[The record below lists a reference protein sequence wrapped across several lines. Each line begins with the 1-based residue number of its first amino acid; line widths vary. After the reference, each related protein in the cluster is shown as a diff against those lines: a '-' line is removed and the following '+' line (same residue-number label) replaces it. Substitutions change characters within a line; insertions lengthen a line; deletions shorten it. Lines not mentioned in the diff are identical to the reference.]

1 MKKIFFLIYI
11 ILNFSFAY
19 SENIE
24 LKSREDVEIENIES
38 QIKVLEDKIQTI
50 KKLKNNKNKDDI
62 NVRKLDEL
70 LQKIFNDLS
79 ISDLE
84 NIDEITDELLDA
96 LKRARDINYENE
108 RLSKIYGGNY
118 SFVKTYQD
126 AIITYAAEK
135 SDIEHTLILIYG
147 AIKDVIDKEIIIV
160 QGRKN
165 FVDSVKSKVTKL
177 LLKEKLYS
185 KIKPFYEALLNE
197 LYSNI
202 QLFK

>member
-1 MKKIFFLIYI
+1 MNLGEIAENNPKLQRFFDVV
-11 ILNFSFAY
+11 
-19 SENIE
+19 
-24 LKSREDVEIENIES
+24 REIQNEI
-38 QIKVLEDKIQTI
+38 
-50 KKLKNNKNKDDI
+50 KNNKNKDDI
-62 NVRKLDEL
+62 EVRKLDEL

-84 NIDEITDELLDA
+84 NIDAITDELLDA

-108 RLSKIYGGNY
+108 RLSQIYGGNY

-126 AIITYAAEK
+126 AIITYKIDNKEMERA
-135 SDIEHTLILIYG
+135 LVLIYG
-147 AIKDVIDKEIIIV
+147 AIKDVLDKEIIIV

-185 KIKPFYEALLNE
+185 KIKTFYEPLLNE
-197 LYSNI
+197 LYSNL

>member
-1 MKKIFFLIYI
+1 M
-11 ILNFSFAY
+11 
-19 SENIE
+19 IE
-24 LKSREDVEIENIES
+24 LK
-38 QIKVLEDKIQTI
+38 
-50 KKLKNNKNKDDI
+50 
-62 NVRKLDEL
+62 
-70 LQKIFNDLS
+70 
-79 ISDLE
+79 
-84 NIDEITDELLDA
+84 NIDLTGITLKEQMNKVSEEETELLDA

-126 AIITYAAEK
+126 AIITYPVDKDE
-135 SDIEHTLILIYG
+135 IERALVLIYG
-147 AIKDVIDKEIIIV
+147 AIKDVLDKEIIIV

-197 LYSNI
+197 LYSNL